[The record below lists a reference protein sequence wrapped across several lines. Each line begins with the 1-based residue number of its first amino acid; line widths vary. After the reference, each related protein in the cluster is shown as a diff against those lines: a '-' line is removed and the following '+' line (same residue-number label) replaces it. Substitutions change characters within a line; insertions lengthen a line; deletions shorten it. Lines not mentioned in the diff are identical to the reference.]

1 MEIYLTANIHTFISL
16 SLPFAAL
23 FFLWLSFTIFLLLM
37 QCLRRISHLGL
48 LRWINKFT
56 PVYDAYFAPL
66 KDKHH
71 YWFGVLL
78 LVRGILLATFIY
90 ASSPTIMLFILFY
103 FLILFTTM
111 AILLFYMSIKPI
123 YKQKVLVEASFIN
136 LVILS
141 GGIGIFSTYKSAF
154 LYTSIGIAFIQ
165 FCATVLWNLLKPCHS
180 RFRRCT
186 PQRKGYLNIDESS
199 NEIVH
204 E

>member
-1 MEIYLTANIHTFISL
+1 
-16 SLPFAAL
+16 
-23 FFLWLSFTIFLLLM
+23 
-37 QCLRRISHLGL
+37 
-48 LRWINKFT
+48 
-56 PVYDAYFAPL
+56 
-66 KDKHH
+66 
-71 YWFGVLL
+71 
-78 LVRGILLATFIY
+78 
-90 ASSPTIMLFILFY
+90 MLFILFY

-111 AILLFYMSIKPI
+111 AILLFYMSIKLI

-180 RFRRCT
+180 RFHRCT
-186 PQRKGYLNIDESS
+186 PQRKGYLHIDESS